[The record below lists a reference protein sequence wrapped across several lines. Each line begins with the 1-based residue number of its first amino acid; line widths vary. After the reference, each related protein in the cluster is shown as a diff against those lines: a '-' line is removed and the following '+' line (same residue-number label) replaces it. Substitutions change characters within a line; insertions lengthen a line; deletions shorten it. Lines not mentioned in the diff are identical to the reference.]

1 MKYIKQFESFDNRS
15 NIPSKYGRMEVSPGD
30 NKVGDLYMEINDLID
45 EKYKDLNYEDI
56 TKVLENILKGV
67 KSSMNRKS

>member
-1 MKYIKQFESFDNRS
+1 MKYIKQFESFDNRL
-15 NIPSKYGRMEVSPGD
+15 NIPSKHGRMEFSPGD

-56 TKVLENILKGV
+56 TKVLENILEGV

>member
-15 NIPSKYGRMEVSPGD
+15 NIPNKHGRMEFSPGD

-56 TKVLENILKGV
+56 TKVLENILEGV